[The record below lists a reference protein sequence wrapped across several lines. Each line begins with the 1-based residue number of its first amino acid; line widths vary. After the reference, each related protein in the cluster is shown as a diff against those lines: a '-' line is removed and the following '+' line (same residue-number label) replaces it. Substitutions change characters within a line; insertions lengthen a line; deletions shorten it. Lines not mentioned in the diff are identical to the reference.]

1 MWLNLPLGLLV
12 GCGGGAPDP
21 DALLHAAKVRE
32 AAAAFH
38 QQTGRTLDFG
48 HPAADG
54 LARMAARDPSITFAE
69 IERRMRPVLLLDQ
82 TPLRGTHTLDLTFP
96 SLAPVL
102 AAAFDLGATLVAV
115 GRSVTPNERAAQ
127 DGGALPWVDGR
138 LVGGAET
145 REDALAL
152 GAAVDADP
160 PTRLVTVGM
169 DDGSVQVFFALQHR
183 PDGWHGV
190 NSLTPDQAATWINF
204 ADYAARDGVERARE
218 RYGARLSLTARQPE
232 HHE

>member
-1 MWLNLPLGLLV
+1 MWFPFPLALV
-12 GCGGGAPDP
+12 LGCSGATPDP
-21 DALLHAAKVRE
+21 DVLLHAAKVRE
-32 AAAAFH
+32 AAAAFEE
-38 QQTGRTLDFG
+38 QTGRTLDFG

-54 LARMAARDPSITFAE
+54 LARMAARDPSITCAE

-82 TPLRGTHTLDLTFP
+82 TPLRGTRTLDLTFP
-96 SLAPVL
+96 ALAPVL
-102 AAAFDLGATLVAV
+102 AAAFDLGAKLVAV
-115 GRSVTPNERAAQ
+115 GRSVITNERAAQ
-127 DGGALPWVDGR
+127 DGGALPWADGR
-138 LVGGAET
+138 VVGGADT

-152 GAAVDADP
+152 GAALDADP

-169 DDGSVQVFFALQHR
+169 DDGAGQVFFALHRR

-204 ADYAARDGVERARE
+204 ADYAAREGVERAHE
-218 RYGARLSLTARQPE
+218 RYGARLSVAAREQE

>member
-1 MWLNLPLGLLV
+1 MWLPSPLALLL

-38 QQTGRTLDFG
+38 EQTGRTLDFG

-54 LARMAARDPSITFAE
+54 LARMAARDPSITCAD
-69 IERRMRPVLLLDQ
+69 IERRMRPVLLLDH
-82 TPLRGTHTLDLTFP
+82 TPLRGTRTLDLTFP

-102 AAAFDLGATLVAV
+102 AAAFDLGAKRVAV
-115 GRSVTPNERAAQ
+115 GRSVITNERAAQ
-127 DGGALPWVDGR
+127 DGGALPWIDGR
-138 LVGGAET
+138 VVGGAET
-145 REDALAL
+145 REEAFTL
-152 GAAVDADP
+152 GASVDDDP

-169 DDGSVQVFFALQHR
+169 DDDDVQVFFTLQHR

-190 NSLTPDQAATWINF
+190 SSLTPDQAATWINF
-204 ADYAARDGVERARE
+204 ADYAARDGVDRARE
-218 RYGARLSLTARQPE
+218 RYGARLSVPAREQE